1 MIPNEGGP
9 EIPVSQD
16 LVAFAREYIK
26 AYMETVDEK
35 KPQSYPRFAQDA
47 PYATKVYLLP
57 NGCLCMIFNSAKEQS
72 VEGASKEW
80 DEVQDIIVKGVD
92 HFAGFYP
99 FEGRSLGDWNKRG
112 KKDALRDLR
121 LMDRSDLAKVG
132 AELDAVIE
140 NLAKI
145 QKANPWLLKMGNEMI
160 STLKGMDSRMK
171 GGFPTVDAI
180 ATLQSLKAYAPSSE
194 SMKIEFPDRELLDRI
209 INGIQEVS
217 GLQGKLEMVENRMF
231 EMEKTLQSPDDSDR
245 MSDAVDRVDRL
256 EKQLEKV
263 SNILTM
269 LNSKVESY
277 FSKTAEKERQSDLE
291 KRIEEHTSKALSHE
305 SKIASLEKEAETLL
319 TEMRGMT
326 SKMEKD
332 IHDSRKR
339 IARVEKHLVDF
350 SKLVQ
355 D

>member
-16 LVAFAREYIK
+16 LVAFAREYLK
-26 AYMETVDEK
+26 AYAETVDEK
-35 KPQSYPRFAQDA
+35 KPESLPKFAQDA
-47 PYATKVYLLP
+47 PYSTMVFLLP
-57 NGCLCMIFNSAKEQS
+57 NGCICMIFNSTKEQS
-72 VEGASKEW
+72 VEGATKEW

-112 KKDALRDLR
+112 KKDALRDIR
-121 LMDRSDLAKVG
+121 LLGRSELARVG
-132 AELDAVIE
+132 AELEGVIE
-140 NLAKI
+140 NIGKMS
-145 QKANPWLLKMGNEMI
+145 KANPWLVKMGNEMI
-160 STLKGMDSRMK
+160 STLRGMDSRMK

-180 ATLQSLKAYAPSSE
+180 ATLQSMKTYTPGSE
-194 SMKIEFPDRELLDRI
+194 SVKIEFPDRELLERI
-209 INGIQEVS
+209 MEGVQEVAAI
-217 GLQGKLEMVENRMF
+217 QGRFDVVETRMF
-231 EMEKTLQSPDDSDR
+231 EMEKTMSAPDISDK
-245 MSDAVDRVDRL
+245 MSDASDRVDRL

-263 SNILTM
+263 TNILTM

-277 FSKTAEKERQSDLE
+277 FSKSAEKERQSDLE
-291 KRIEEHTSKALSHE
+291 KRIEDHTSKALSHE

-319 TEMRGMT
+319 SEMRTMA

-332 IHDSRKR
+332 IQDSRKR
-339 IARVEKHLVDF
+339 IARVEKHFADF
-350 SKLVQ
+350 AKLVQ